1 MECLS
6 QSFFTKYQIY
16 HIKYYI
22 QLISFKTLTKAQKTF
37 HHFYFKS
44 LLMLFIFYLEQH
56 CLISD
61 HICLICVVACLIV
74 DLVCHTAVTVVTN
87 KQTNKKTLKQQR
99 NKFTNTQIFLQP
111 EKEKENERERRGE
124 RQKKLPKKTD

>member
-61 HICLICVVACLIV
+61 HIYVSYVSQPVSLW
-74 DLVCHTAVTVVTN
+74 TWFVTRLS
-87 KQTNKKTLKQQR
+87 QW
-99 NKFTNTQIFLQP
+99 
-111 EKEKENERERRGE
+111 
-124 RQKKLPKKTD
+124 